1 MLPTYRH
8 TYGYEVVAPPP
19 PPPKPVH
26 YTFDACIET
35 PAEDQ
40 HSRPLVGLETEVD
53 RVLINREG
61 KHASNHLHRVKS
73 RSL

>member
-61 KHASNHLHRVKS
+61 KQAAIICTELNS